1 MRKNK
6 KISEADFMAE
16 RKEVLAT
23 WPTGKDVDLKDAIE
37 YLKKI
42 PPERNFAEKLELADK
57 AGITTAQ
64 PRAGVPLLDEH
75 ITLMKY
81 LQDEGGA
88 DFLPST
94 IDAYTR
100 QNRYE
105 EGERGIEESKKAG
118 RSLMNGFPAVNWGVA
133 NCRKVVESVKLPLQA
148 RHGTPDARLLSEIIH
163 AGGYTSNE
171 GGGISYNVPYAK
183 AVSIENSLA
192 FWQYADRLVGFYEE
206 NGVHLNREPFGP
218 LTGTLVPPSMAIAVG
233 IIEALLAAE
242 QGVKSITVGYG
253 MCGNM
258 MQDVAAVISL
268 RELTKEYMETYGYK
282 DVYVTTVFHQWMGG
296 FPPDE
301 SRAYGLISLGSTI
314 AALSGATKVIVKT
327 PHEAFGIPTKEAN
340 AGGIKAT
347 KMVLNLLRGQRYP
360 SCDGLKQEVELIK
373 AETKC
378 IMNETFKLGSGDLFQ
393 GTVKAFEAGVLDI
406 PFAPSK
412 YNAGKAMPARDDNGA
427 IRYLMTGNIPFTDD
441 IKTFNQDMLEK
452 RAKADKRDVGFQMT
466 IDDVYAVS
474 AGVLVG
480 GRK

>member
-268 RELTKEYMETYGYK
+268 RELTKEYMKTYGYK

-378 IMNETFKLGSGDLFQ
+378 IMNETFRLGSGDLFQ

-412 YNAGKAMPARDDNGA
+412 YNAGKVMPARDDNGA

>member
-23 WPTGKDVDLKDAIE
+23 WPTGKEVDLKDAIE

-268 RELTKEYMETYGYK
+268 RELTKEYMKTYGYK